1 MTWITNVEH
10 HIWQQPATITI
21 RLARLLLG
29 VIRVATQAQITL
41 YAASLT
47 YSTLLAIVPLLAL
60 LFTLLKSFGI
70 DTFLQRIIND
80 LLTPMGAE
88 GQQISSYLIQF
99 VNNAQAGYLGGI
111 GLIFLFYTVFSLF
124 YKIEQAL
131 NHIWHIDTTRPVKS
145 QLVGYLGALMLTV
158 IIASLAIGLNVL
170 THHNVLTDKLQGI
183 PFLPILSVIVA
194 KLLSIA
200 FTALLLALIYAA
212 LPNTE
217 VDFRAAYLG
226 GLFCAILWLPLTMV
240 FTRIFAFSSSYSVIY
255 SGFASI
261 VISLVWLHILWLL
274 FLSGSLVA
282 YFVQFPSLL
291 KPHSTRHLNPA
302 EMEFYANEI
311 IRLII
316 KRFKNGE
323 GVTTLNQIMTI
334 SGLTHRQVQS
344 VLRPFIKE
352 RFVIETYSG
361 SGRYVLGKDDDRLS
375 EQVIRDTVRE
385 SVKPLQNH
393 SVV

>member
-1 MTWITNVEH
+1 MAFINNLEH
-10 HIWQQPATITI
+10 YIWQQPATISI
-21 RLARLLLG
+21 RAARLLLG
-29 VIRVATQAQITL
+29 VVRVATQSHITL

-70 DTFLQRIIND
+70 DTFLQRIIDD
-80 LLTPMGAE
+80 LLAPMGAE
-88 GQQISSYLIQF
+88 GQQVSDYLIQF

-131 NHIWHIDTTRPVKS
+131 NHIWHIDTTRPIKS

-170 THHNVLTDKLQGI
+170 VRNHVLMDALQGI
-183 PFLPILSVIVA
+183 PFLPIVSVIVI

-212 LPNTE
+212 LPNTD
-217 VDFRAAYLG
+217 VDFRAAYAG
-226 GLFCAILWLPLTMV
+226 GLFCAVLWIPLTMI
-240 FTRIFAFSSSYSVIY
+240 FTRIFALSGSYSVIY
-255 SGFASI
+255 SSFAGI
-261 VISLVWLHILWLL
+261 VIGLVWLHILWLL
-274 FLSGSLVA
+274 FLSGSLMA

-302 EMEFYANEI
+302 EMEFYADEI

-316 KRFKNGE
+316 KHFKSGE
-323 GVTTLNQIMTI
+323 GVTTLKQVMATC
-334 SGLTHRQVQS
+334 GLTHRQALS
-344 VLRPFIKE
+344 VLRPFIKK
-352 RFVIETYSG
+352 RIVIEMYKG
-361 SGRYVLGKDDDRLS
+361 SGQYVLGMDDDLLS

-385 SVKPLQNH
+385 SVKPLQNKR
-393 SVV
+393 